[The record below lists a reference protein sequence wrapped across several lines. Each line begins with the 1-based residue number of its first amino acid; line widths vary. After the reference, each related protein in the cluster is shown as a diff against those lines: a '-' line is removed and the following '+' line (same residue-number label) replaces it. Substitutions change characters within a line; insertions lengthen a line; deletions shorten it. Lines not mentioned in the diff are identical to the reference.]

1 MWISLYRNVP
11 DYVVGRSPPE
21 ADNNKN
27 DPRQTLGQILFYRY
41 TLEFIIDIEKSE
53 FADGP

>member
-27 DPRQTLGQILFYRY
+27 NPRQTLGQISFYRY